1 MYIFLG
7 DESQGDK
14 QGSLCGKLSDG
25 VDWEM
30 VAIENMDVAAL
41 IGALKG
47 WRSCSEL
54 S

>member
-7 DESQGDK
+7 DESQGDE
-14 QGSLCGKLSDG
+14 QGPLRGKLSNG

-30 VAIENMDVAAL
+30 VAIENMGMAAL

-47 WRSCSEL
+47 WRSCSER